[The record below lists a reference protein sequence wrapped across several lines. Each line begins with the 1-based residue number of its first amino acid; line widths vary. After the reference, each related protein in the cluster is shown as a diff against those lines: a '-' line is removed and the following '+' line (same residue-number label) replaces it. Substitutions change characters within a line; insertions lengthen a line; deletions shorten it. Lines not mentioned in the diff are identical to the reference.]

1 MMFKTPRRLVLSAA
15 VLAVLPGIVQAS
27 GGSSM
32 PRPSSGPSSSFPST
46 PRKPPAEEAIDHYN
60 AGVRM
65 RDRAVALQK
74 EAAQATS
81 EKDRA
86 KLEKKAMKEFDRAI
100 GEFREATQK
109 NPLFY
114 QASSDL
120 GFCLRKTGDYAA
132 ALEAYDRAISLAQ
145 NYAPAI
151 EYRAEAYLGLN
162 RTEEAKQAYLQ
173 LFASDRARADEL
185 MAAMKTWVESR
196 SADPGPVAPDALK
209 EFSGWVQQREEIA
222 TQTPSVSQLQERKW

>member
-1 MMFKTPRRLVLSAA
+1 MMIKISRRLVLSAA
-15 VLAVLPGIVQAS
+15 VLAALPSVVQAS

-32 PRPSSGPSSSFPST
+32 PPPSPGPGSSFPST

-74 EAAQATS
+74 EAAQAAD
-81 EKDRA
+81 EKERA

-100 GEFREATQK
+100 GEFREAAQK

-120 GFCLRKTGDYAA
+120 GFCLRKTGDYPA

-151 EYRAEAYLGLN
+151 EYRAEAYLGLD

-185 MAAMKTWVESR
+185 MAAMKAWVEKH
-196 SADPGPVAPDALK
+196 SAAPGPVAPDAVK
-209 EFSGWVQQREEIA
+209 EFSSWVQQREEIA